1 MKDTLR
7 IERLRFVAG
16 SAPDQPPLE
25 IECPNVTILV
35 GPNSAGKSQTLRE
48 IEAYCSGLEV
58 SSVLLDQ
65 IEIAMPQNGEAID
78 RMMMVYRTE
87 APQGQGVQP
96 GILWFFRP
104 RSRNNEQELRT
115 QIQSTSFVDWHKN
128 NQILQLR
135 QYFVRFFTT
144 RLDGRTRFE
153 LIDPKP
159 TGDLDRP
166 PENLLWHLF
175 KSKKIREAVR
185 KFTEQAFGKF
195 FVVDPTGI
203 DLTP

>member
-1 MKDTLR
+1 MTHPCRPPSPAQILNHKSVPR
-7 IERLRFVAG
+7 KIPHRFITV
-16 SAPDQPPLE
+16 E
-25 IECPNVTILV
+25 N
-35 GPNSAGKSQTLRE
+35 
-48 IEAYCSGLEV
+48 
-58 SSVLLDQ
+58 
-65 IEIAMPQNGEAID
+65 
-78 RMMMVYRTE
+78 
-87 APQGQGVQP
+87 
-96 GILWFFRP
+96 
-104 RSRNNEQELRT
+104 RSRT

-195 FVVDPTGI
+195 FVVDPTGMTTFRVRLSNRAPKS
-203 DLTP
+203 DTEEQALDDVTPSFPPAGIRVEPSFCA